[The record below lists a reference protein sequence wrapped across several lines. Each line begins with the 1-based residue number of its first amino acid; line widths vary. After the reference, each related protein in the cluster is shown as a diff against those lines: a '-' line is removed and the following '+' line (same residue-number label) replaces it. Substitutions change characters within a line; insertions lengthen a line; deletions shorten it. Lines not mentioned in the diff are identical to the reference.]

1 MIVIYILLA
10 VVLTLP
16 IVTKSFYSKENWAG
30 ALLCLGLAVPAHCL
44 GGAFPVAGG
53 PVVGILIGIVITNV
67 WKKQGAFTKG
77 IKATAKRVLQMAIV
91 LFGFQMNFNA
101 VIAMGS
107 KAILLIFCVIA
118 TSFAVAFLVG
128 GLLKMPTNEKTLV
141 GVGTAICGGSA
152 IAAVSPILEAE
163 DKEVVRAISTIF
175 LFNIIAAFLF
185 PAIGRFAEMSDT
197 LFGMWAG
204 SAINDTSSVVAAGY
218 AFSDGAGDIATIVKL
233 TRTIMII
240 PISLIIA
247 FAKSRKADGKSSTSV
262 MKSFP
267 WFVLAFLLASVVN
280 TTGIVPVDMASY
292 WSKMGNFLIIV
303 AMVGIGFGCDL
314 KQLAEGGKKSIFLG
328 LCCSLSVA
336 VVSIVINMAIN

>member
-1 MIVIYILLA
+1 MIILYILLA
-10 VVLTLP
+10 VVLTFP
-16 IVTKSFYSKENWAG
+16 IVTKSFYSKENLAG
-30 ALLCLGLAVPAHCL
+30 ALLCLCLAVPAHFL
-44 GGAFPVAGG
+44 GKAYPVAGG
-53 PVVGILIGIVITNV
+53 PVVGILIGIIVTNV
-67 WKKQGAFTKG
+67 WKKQDMFSKG

-107 KAILLIFCVIA
+107 KAIVLILCVVT
-118 TSFAVAFLVG
+118 TSFTVAFLVG
-128 GLLKMPTNEKTLV
+128 KLLKMPTNEKTLI

-185 PAIGRFAEMSDT
+185 PALGRMVGMSDT

-218 AFSDGAGDIATIVKL
+218 AYSDGAGDIATIVKL

-240 PISLIIA
+240 PVSLIIA
-247 FAKSRKADGKSSTSV
+247 FMKSRKDGDKSSAGV

-267 WFVLAFLLASVVN
+267 WFVLAFLVASIVN
-280 TTGIVPVDMASY
+280 TTGIIPADMTSY
-292 WSKMGNFLIIV
+292 WSKMGKFLIIV
-303 AMVGIGFGCDL
+303 AMVAIGFGCDIN
-314 KQLAEGGKKSIFLG
+314 QLIKGGKKSILLG

-336 VVSIVINMAIN
+336 IVSITINMAIN

>member
-1 MIVIYILLA
+1 MVALYILLA
-10 VVLTLP
+10 LVLTFP
-16 IVTKSFYSKENWAG
+16 IATKSFYGKENWAG
-30 ALLCLGLAVPAHCL
+30 ALLCLGLAVPAHYL
-44 GGAFPVAGG
+44 GKAFPVAGG
-53 PVVGILIGIVITNV
+53 PVVGILIGIIVTNT
-67 WKKQGAFTKG
+67 WKEQKNFTKG

-91 LFGFQMNFNA
+91 LFGFQMNFKN

-107 KAILLIFCVIA
+107 KAILLIFCVVA
-118 TSFAVAFLVG
+118 TSFTVAFLVG
-128 GLLKMPTNEKTLV
+128 KLLKMPTNEKTLI

-185 PAIGRFAEMSDT
+185 PAIGRMTGMSDT

-240 PISLIIA
+240 PVSLIIA
-247 FAKSRKADGKSSTSV
+247 FMKSGKDGDKSQTSV

-267 WFVLAFLLASVVN
+267 WFILVFLLASVVN
-280 TTGIVPVDMASY
+280 TTGIIPAAMTSY
-292 WSKMGNFLIIV
+292 WSKMGKFLIIV
-303 AMVGIGFGCDL
+303 AMVAIGFGCDVG
-314 KQLAEGGKKSIFLG
+314 QLIKGGKKSILLG
-328 LCCSLSVA
+328 LCCSVSVA
-336 VVSIVINMAIN
+336 VVSILINTAIN